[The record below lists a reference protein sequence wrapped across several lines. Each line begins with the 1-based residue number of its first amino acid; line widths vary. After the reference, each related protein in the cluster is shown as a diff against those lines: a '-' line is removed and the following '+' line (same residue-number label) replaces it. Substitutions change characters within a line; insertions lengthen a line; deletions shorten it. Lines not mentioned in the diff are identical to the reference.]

1 MAYTQKWYLT
11 EAEKEYRDD
20 MGARLRKAAI
30 LVRNSARSKAPVGD
44 KPHKENRY
52 PVYGKIL
59 KPGTLKKSIT
69 YRVDKKKLKA
79 RIGTS
84 YVYGIF
90 QELGPV
96 TGKTDYYRS
105 PKRIA
110 LNRKWRFKPFLRPAF
125 HEKEREIKSILGIF
139 GDILVGGDKMRLKP
153 SDILLGGGGY
163 D

>member
-59 KPGTLKKSIT
+59 EPGTLKKSIT
-69 YRVDKKKLKA
+69 YRVDKKKAKGKDRHKLCVWLVP
-79 RIGTS
+79 RVGTGS
-84 YVYGIF
+84 
-90 QELGPV
+90 
-96 TGKTDYYRS
+96 GKCKLY
-105 PKRIA
+105 
-110 LNRKWRFKPFLRPAF
+110 
-125 HEKEREIKSILGIF
+125 
-139 GDILVGGDKMRLKP
+139 
-153 SDILLGGGGY
+153 
-163 D
+163 

>member
-20 MGARLRKAAI
+20 MGARLRKAGI

-59 KPGTLKKSIT
+59 EPGTLKKSIT

-79 RIGTS
+79 RIGTN
-84 YVYGIF
+84 YVYGLF

-96 TGKTDYYRS
+96 AGNASYIRS
-105 PKRIA
+105 QKRINM
-110 LNRKWRFKPFLRPAF
+110 NRAWRFKPFLRPAF
-125 HEKEREIKSILGIF
+125 HEKEREVKSILGIT

-153 SDILLGGGGY
+153 SDILL
-163 D
+163 